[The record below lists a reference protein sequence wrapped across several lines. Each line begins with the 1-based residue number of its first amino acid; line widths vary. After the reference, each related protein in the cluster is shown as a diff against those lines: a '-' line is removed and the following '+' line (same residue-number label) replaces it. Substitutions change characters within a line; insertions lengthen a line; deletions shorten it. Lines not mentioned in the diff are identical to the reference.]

1 MKNQFSLLHFSG
13 NTPIKEHD
21 KHIICFSFKK
31 GVICCR
37 ESPIDRNKSIRNENG
52 KTMDLLF
59 H

>member
-1 MKNQFSLLHFSG
+1 MKNQFSLLHFPG

-21 KHIICFSFKK
+21 QNIICFSFKES
-31 GVICCR
+31 VICCR
-37 ESPIDRNKSIRNENG
+37 ESPIDQNKSISNENG